1 MGHGRAIGKA
11 RARKWDRD
19 SSRATPQPGLARA
32 GASATSLF
40 CFSFLFIVCSVVGGS
55 FFFFFL
61 EKCGDA
67 CCAIRIV
74 EVARWGC
81 GVVRWWWLGV
91 GECGVYGGGTLREN
105 GGVS

>member
-1 MGHGRAIGKA
+1 MPRRNPVWRAQA
-11 RARKWDRD
+11 RAPR
-19 SSRATPQPGLARA
+19 L
-32 GASATSLF
+32 
-40 CFSFLFIVCSVVGGS
+40 CFVFLFSLSFVLLLVVL

-81 GVVRWWWLGV
+81 GVVRCAVVV
-91 GECGVYGGGTLREN
+91 GGWECGVYGGGTLREN